1 MSETIRTLRRSARD
15 AQRGM
20 TLIEIMIVLAIIG
33 LVMGGVG
40 VGAFNYY
47 RKSQVKTA
55 RISVNKVAQGV
66 QQYMIDNNNQCPSTL
81 DDVIAQKF
89 LNVKDKRD
97 PWGRELKMVCPGQ
110 VNTDG
115 VDVVSMGPDGQ
126 DGNADDVKS
135 EGQ

>member
-1 MSETIRTLRRSARD
+1 MSETIRTLRRPARD

-66 QQYMIDNNNQCPSTL
+66 QQYMIDNNNQCPASL

-89 LNVKDKRD
+89 LNTKDKKD
-97 PWGRELKMVCPGQ
+97 PWGRDLQMTCPGQ

-115 VDVVSMGPDGQ
+115 VDVVSLGPDGQ
-126 DGNADDVKS
+126 AGNADDVKS